1 MFDAVQF
8 RMQRTDPATVLWG
21 DMVTTGCQL
30 LSDGPWAAV
39 GDGDHMLAKQAY
51 FGVPLDRL
59 DGSSVTAAELLP
71 LSYLSG

>member
-1 MFDAVQF
+1 
-8 RMQRTDPATVLWG
+8 MQRTDPATVLWG

-51 FGVPLDRL
+51 YGVSFTGWTD
-59 DGSSVTAAELLP
+59 TAE
-71 LSYLSG
+71 